1 MTLGLSKVTR
11 QAAQRR
17 RNPVE
22 DGVLVSCMAKPCP
35 SDPTPHPT
43 PLPQGERELLLWCNA
58 LCLLHPIVLPHGER
72 GSLLRLEARPGLL
85 THRGWNPRTLPQAR
99 DAGLVSA
106 EAWEFG
112 QIPSLPPLAVA
123 TTMRR

>member
-1 MTLGLSKVTR
+1 MVTLVQCALLIAPYRSPARGEGTVTVVQCALLIAPYRSPAWERGL
-11 QAAQRR
+11 
-17 RNPVE
+17 
-22 DGVLVSCMAKPCP
+22 
-35 SDPTPHPT
+35 
-43 PLPQGERELLLWCNA
+43 LPWCNV
-58 LCLLHPIVLPHGER
+58 LRLLHPTVLPHGER

-99 DAGLVSA
+99 DAGLASA
-106 EAWEFG
+106 EAREFG